1 MYSVNLCNI
10 HETIS
15 DVLQFY
21 LIMLMDQ
28 GKIVRLLKLR
38 V

>member
-28 GKIVRLLKLR
+28 EKIVRLLKLR